1 MWTRYSVLSLL
12 FTVTVELEATKH
24 KPVRVFGWEA
34 KAVCSKLINNPKV
47 GSKHP
52 LKHVCLSQR
61 CMLNSEGRTI
71 NICCFHIRVS
81 LPVVSEGW
89 HFNAIYIFLDSS
101 FVSVCEHTTSPV
113 YCCNVVL
120 CLSLKFK
127 THLKASSLFCVF
139 RHTHSGLGWALCSP
153 SCMWFLHFSF
163 TL

>member
-1 MWTRYSVLSLL
+1 MEICIYSHPHLPAPPPALILPHFPPNPLPFHKIWARYSVLSVL

-89 HFNAIYIFLDSS
+89 HFNAIYIFLDPS

-113 YCCNVVL
+113 
-120 CLSLKFK
+120 
-127 THLKASSLFCVF
+127 
-139 RHTHSGLGWALCSP
+139 
-153 SCMWFLHFSF
+153 
-163 TL
+163 